1 LISDLS
7 GIIFFLETL
16 QERRYIAMA
25 MENVARRETIREEKR
40 AMEFVA
46 GGSLAQSIAGTG
58 AIALSIIGLAG
69 IFTPFMAAIAAI
81 LVGIALLFRGGAVG
95 ARFSTLMHDSAGGRL
110 GAVEL
115 GSGMTAEFL
124 GGAAGIVLGILSLMG
139 VFPAILVPVAA
150 IVFGGALVLGIG
162 VTMRLNDLE
171 IEKACDSQESRH
183 VARAAVKSATGVQVL
198 IGLGSVVLGIL
209 AIIGTVPMIL
219 ALVAMLSVGFSNML
233 SGSALTGR
241 MLSAFHCA

>member
-1 LISDLS
+1 
-7 GIIFFLETL
+7 
-16 QERRYIAMA
+16 MA
-25 MENVARRETIREEKR
+25 MENVAQEKIREEKR

-46 GGSLAQSIAGTG
+46 GGSLAQGIAGTG

-69 IFTPFMAAIAAI
+69 VFTPFMAAIATI
-81 LVGIALLFRGGAVG
+81 LVGVALLFEGGAVG
-95 ARFSTLMHDSAGGRL
+95 ARFSTLMHDTGGGRL

-124 GGAAGIVLGILSLMG
+124 GGVAGIILGILSVMG
-139 VFPAILVPVAA
+139 LFPMVLVPVAA
-150 IVFGGALVLGIG
+150 IVFGGALLVGTG

-171 IEKACDSQESRH
+171 IERVCDSQESRH
-183 VARAAVKSATGVQVL
+183 VARAAVRSATGVQVL
-198 IGLGSVVLGIL
+198 AGLGSIVLGIL
-209 AIIGTVPMIL
+209 AVLSMVPMVL

-233 SGSALTGR
+233 SGSAVTGR

>member
-1 LISDLS
+1 
-7 GIIFFLETL
+7 
-16 QERRYIAMA
+16 MA
-25 MENVARRETIREEKR
+25 MENVAQEKIREEKR

-46 GGSLAQSIAGTG
+46 GGSLAQGIAGTG

-69 IFTPFMAAIAAI
+69 VFTPFMAAIATI
-81 LVGIALLFRGGAVG
+81 LVGVALLFEGGAVG
-95 ARFSTLMHDSAGGRL
+95 ARFSTLMHDTGGGRL

-124 GGAAGIVLGILSLMG
+124 GGVAGIILGILSVMG
-139 VFPAILVPVAA
+139 LFPMVLVPVAA
-150 IVFGGALVLGIG
+150 IVFGGALLVGTG

-171 IEKACDSQESRH
+171 IERVCDSQESRH
-183 VARAAVKSATGVQVL
+183 VARAAVRSATGVQVL
-198 IGLGSVVLGIL
+198 AGLGSIALGIL
-209 AIIGTVPMIL
+209 AVLSMVPMVL

-233 SGSALTGR
+233 SGSAVTGR